1 MTNIKS
7 PQIGGTIVF
16 VQEGSTLADTGW
28 VISSNGARV
37 IGSDTI
43 LFEKF
48 TINLKLEGAS
58 VTGSMILR
66 EEKGYPLT
74 TQELDNNFK
83 YLSTSVT
90 QKLNTID
97 FTPTAIVSRI
107 NTLTAGEGN
116 INAWKLNGYLPDASS
131 TINTVV
137 VRDANGDITTDVFH
151 GELDGNS
158 ATSTLA
164 VRATIANN
172 VDGIVA
178 LANGGT
184 GAITPLLARANL
196 GAVALSGD
204 SMEGKLTFTAGNLS
218 RASFNIPTKVAD
230 IASPVNGDVWA
241 DSVNIFY
248 RKNDIT
254 QTIASLASPTFTGTV
269 SAPTAPT
276 DSNNTTVAN
285 TAHVKNVKVLIDTS
299 IALKATIDSPT
310 FTGTPLSTTPETSD
324 SSTKIAT
331 TALVGAKIDSALTSY
346 TTTIG
351 MNSAI
356 STALTSYTTTTGMN
370 SAISTALTSYY
381 TKTNI
386 DTQLTNY
393 YTTTAADTAI
403 ANAVSSKAS
412 TSYVSSLQDQW
423 GTSKKFVQ
431 TADPGSAAANGD
443 IWFKI

>member
-1 MTNIKS
+1 
-7 PQIGGTIVF
+7 
-16 VQEGSTLADTGW
+16 
-28 VISSNGARV
+28 
-37 IGSDTI
+37 
-43 LFEKF
+43 
-48 TINLKLEGAS
+48 
-58 VTGSMILR
+58 
-66 EEKGYPLT
+66 
-74 TQELDNNFK
+74 
-83 YLSTSVT
+83 
-90 QKLNTID
+90 
-97 FTPTAIVSRI
+97 
-107 NTLTAGEGN
+107 
-116 INAWKLNGYLPDASS
+116 
-131 TINTVV
+131 
-137 VRDANGDITTDVFH
+137 
-151 GELDGNS
+151 
-158 ATSTLA
+158 
-164 VRATIANN
+164 
-172 VDGIVA
+172 
-178 LANGGT
+178 
-184 GAITPLLARANL
+184 
-196 GAVALSGD
+196 
-204 SMEGKLTFTAGNLS
+204 MEGKLTFTAGNLS